1 MTAPD
6 CLLVTLPLTDDAEP
20 HIWAIA
26 GDDVVGEGSYTELQA
41 EIDLTDLTDV
51 PVIGVVSAMQSSL
64 RMAETKGLESRQELA
79 VARFDAQQAA
89 LGAAHTAAAWTA
101 DGRVLVA
108 TADSAAVELGLERL
122 SALGLWPKAVVP
134 ATALVSPP
142 DGEVWHVSLAGDAF
156 LRSASLAC
164 PDEAALRVALFGS
177 VQPVVPGDDQL
188 AAALAAFSRN
198 PVPDFLE
205 GRQQKRQGAFALD
218 ANQWLWLKRLALL
231 ACALLLVSAVAYW
244 IKLQWAISEENEL
257 ALTAAQKV
265 DPAITDIAQADA
277 RLEAALASKGAS
289 GGRASMLAAIVWQ
302 STRSADNV
310 SLNDLRVGKD
320 GMLSATLAAPDS
332 NGANAVLLAIQ
343 RAGYTITAT
352 PRRDPSGL
360 TLVDLTVRMP

>member
-1 MTAPD
+1 M
-6 CLLVTLPLTDDAEP
+6 
-20 HIWAIA
+20 
-26 GDDVVGEGSYTELQA
+26 
-41 EIDLTDLTDV
+41 
-51 PVIGVVSAMQSSL
+51 
-64 RMAETKGLESRQELA
+64 
-79 VARFDAQQAA
+79 
-89 LGAAHTAAAWTA
+89 
-101 DGRVLVA
+101 
-108 TADSAAVELGLERL
+108 
-122 SALGLWPKAVVP
+122 
-134 ATALVSPP
+134 
-142 DGEVWHVSLAGDAF
+142 
-156 LRSASLAC
+156 
-164 PDEAALRVALFGS
+164 
-177 VQPVVPGDDQL
+177 
-188 AAALAAFSRN
+188 
-198 PVPDFLE
+198 
-205 GRQQKRQGAFALD
+205 
-218 ANQWLWLKRLALL
+218 
-231 ACALLLVSAVAYW
+231 SAVAYW

-332 NGANAVLLAIQ
+332 NGANAVVLAIQ